1 MTLKQYIEV
10 LTDIEKDHPNAKLIF
25 SCDDEGNR
33 FSEVFYQPAAGHY
46 DGCDWE
52 TEAELEEAGSKVNA
66 VCIN

>member
-1 MTLKQYIEV
+1 MKLKEYIEV
-10 LTDIEKDHPNAKLIF
+10 LTDIERTHPNAKLIF

-33 FSEVFYQPAAGHY
+33 FSEVHYQPALGYY

-52 TEAELEEAGSKVNA
+52 TEGELEETGSKVNA

>member
-1 MTLKQYIEV
+1 MKLKEYIEV
-10 LTDIEKDHPNAKLIF
+10 LTDIEQSHPDAKLIF

-33 FSEVFYQPAAGHY
+33 FSEVHYQPALGHY

-52 TEAELEEAGSKVNA
+52 TEGDLETTGSKVNA